1 MIAALPMYDRPEIG
15 GATDVF
21 WGLIRDALRAR
32 GGAAPEAL
40 ARGGD
45 PWTIW
50 QDPSLVLSQTCG
62 LPFRARL
69 HDKVALVATPDYGL
83 PGCPSGYYNSVIIA
97 RPGPLPHRPR
107 LAINDPLSQSGWAA
121 LVAWIAAKNIARG
134 PVTVTGAHA
143 ASARAVAEGLA
154 DLAAIDAQTWR
165 LLLRYAGADPAFEI
179 ARTPP
184 TLGLPLITS
193 LAHAPEDIAKAVA
206 QACAAIDPATRAAL
220 DLQGIVQIDKAAYL
234 ALPLPPD
241 P

>member
-45 PWTIW
+45 PWAIW

-121 LVAWIAAKNIARG
+121 LVAWIAAKDIARG

-143 ASARAVAEGLA
+143 ASARAVADGLA

-165 LLLRYAGADPAFEI
+165 LLLRHAGADPAFEI

-184 TLGLPLITS
+184 TPGLPLITS

-206 QACAAIDPATRAAL
+206 QACAALDPATRAAL

>member
-15 GATDVF
+15 GAIDVF

-45 PWTIW
+45 PWAIW

-121 LVAWIAAKNIARG
+121 LVAWIAAKDIARG

-143 ASARAVAEGLA
+143 ASARAVADGLA

-184 TLGLPLITS
+184 TPGLPLITS

-206 QACAAIDPATRAAL
+206 QACAALDPATRAAL

>member
-45 PWTIW
+45 PWAIW

-143 ASARAVAEGLA
+143 ASARAVADGLA

-165 LLLRYAGADPAFEI
+165 LLLRHAGADPAFEI

-184 TLGLPLITS
+184 TPGLPLITS

-206 QACAAIDPATRAAL
+206 QTCAALDPATRAAL

>member
-15 GATDVF
+15 GAIDVF

-45 PWTIW
+45 PWAIW

-121 LVAWIAAKNIARG
+121 LVAWIAAKDIARG

-143 ASARAVAEGLA
+143 ASARAVADGLA

-165 LLLRYAGADPAFEI
+165 LLLRHAGADPAFEI

-184 TLGLPLITS
+184 TPGLPLITS

-206 QACAAIDPATRAAL
+206 QACAALDPATRAAL

>member
-184 TLGLPLITS
+184 TPGLPLITS